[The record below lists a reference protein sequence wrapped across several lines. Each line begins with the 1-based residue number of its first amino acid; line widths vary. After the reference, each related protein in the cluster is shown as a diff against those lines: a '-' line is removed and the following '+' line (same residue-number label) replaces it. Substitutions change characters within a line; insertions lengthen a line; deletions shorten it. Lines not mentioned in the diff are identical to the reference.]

1 MKSKIIELTKTL
13 LLIALTCSAVYL
25 TILANSYYNLKL
37 PFVGTKGEET
47 VAVTGD
53 NTVSEASKPVKMAVM
68 NAYGRYA
75 AIYSSDNVEQM
86 YDSLGKYLGE
96 ALGTMGQS
104 EEVSQETVMERLG
117 AQGIFYEFPG
127 HVNLSALA
135 AWLGAG
141 LPSAAED
148 PAAEMFVIS
157 LDDSGEILCYRTAD
171 GWYSCPIELRDDIA
185 ADVDIY
191 RPNNISFAFELV
203 QTESSFD
210 DIEGFCLVD
219 NQPVP
224 PRVTARSM
232 TAQLRET
239 VASYLGFNPYSDSSY
254 IEDNGD
260 EVFTANN
267 SMLRLETGGLLT
279 FNAPS
284 SGIRSISAA
293 DRIELARS
301 ALMELVSPGEA
312 KLYFS
317 GEEYE
322 NGAYTLS
329 FDYYVSGIRVIT
341 GTGSGAQVVVE
352 GGEITRITVWLRSYV
367 KTDST
372 ESLLPAVQAAAMK
385 DGRLEVVYTDNG
397 METLTAGWRAE

>member
-1 MKSKIIELTKTL
+1 MRSKIIELTKTL
-13 LLIALTCSAVYL
+13 LLIALTCSAIYL
-25 TILANSYYNLKL
+25 TIVANSYYNLKL
-37 PFVGTKGEET
+37 PFIDSKGEESA
-47 VAVTGD
+47 AVTGV

-68 NAYGRYA
+68 NSYGRYA
-75 AIYSSDNVEQM
+75 AIYSSDSVEQM

-96 ALGTMGQS
+96 ALGTMGQA
-104 EEVSQETVMERLG
+104 EAVQPETVMEKLSL
-117 AQGIFYEFPG
+117 QGIFYEFPG
-127 HVNLSALA
+127 RIHLSALA

-157 LDDSGEILCYRTAD
+157 LDDSGETLCYRTDD
-171 GWYSCPIELRDDIA
+171 GWHSCRIELRDDIA
-185 ADVDIY
+185 ADMDIY
-191 RPNNISFAFELV
+191 RPNNVSFAFELAR
-203 QTESSFD
+203 TESSFD
-210 DIEGFCLVD
+210 DIEGFCLID
-219 NQPVP
+219 NQPAP
-224 PRVTARSM
+224 PAITAQPM

-279 FNAPS
+279 FNAP
-284 SGIRSISAA
+284 GNGTRSISAA
-293 DRIELARS
+293 DRVELARS

-312 KLYFS
+312 RLYFA

-322 NGAYTLS
+322 NGAYTLN

-341 GTGSGAQVVVE
+341 GSGSGAQVVVE
-352 GGEITRITVWLRSYV
+352 SGKITRMTVWLRSYA
-367 KTDST
+367 KTDSV

-397 METLTAGWRAE
+397 ADTLTAGWTAE